1 MFEIAC
7 KLKIQLSA
15 LEVLLRDFLAAGARE
30 GEQFLHTV
38 SPYSPSALQN
48 MQHFCLHFMQRCE
61 VVEQRQLERGEER
74 GEERSGR
81 TAGTSSF
88 LLRLLLGL
96 GGGGMA
102 AASDLEVEDLA
113 EEDLAEVD
121 LEEDLAG
128 TVEVGGMELNLGGLP
143 FLFVRRGSGAC
154 RSAPEVTVAEGTF
167 LALNLS
173 VFSLALPSVST
184 MDALKGRDVAWY
196 LSASL
201 GKLSTLFLEDFSM
214 FFGILASMNLQYR
227 ILSASIYR

>member
-61 VVEQRQLERGEER
+61 VVGQRQLERGER

-88 LLRLLLGL
+88 LLRSLLGL

-113 EEDLAEVD
+113 EEDLAVVG
-121 LEEDLAG
+121 AG
-128 TVEVGGMELNLGGLP
+128 AVEVGGMELNLGGLP

-154 RSAPEVTVAEGTF
+154 RSAPDVTVAEGTF

-196 LSASL
+196 LSASF